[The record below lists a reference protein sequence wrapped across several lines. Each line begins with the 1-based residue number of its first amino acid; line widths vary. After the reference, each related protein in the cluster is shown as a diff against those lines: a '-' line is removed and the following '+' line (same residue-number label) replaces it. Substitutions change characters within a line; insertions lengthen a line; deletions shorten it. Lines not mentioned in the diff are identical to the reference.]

1 MQDAKAIQPLTSL
14 RFFAAMWVV
23 AFHYWPN
30 LSPVLPPLV
39 AKGYLGVELFFVL
52 SGFILCH
59 VYLDSVADGG
69 FRYGSFLWARLAR
82 IYPLHLATLAG
93 IGAMALAALAAGV
106 SYDWKRRYPPLS
118 TIRRTPPLCNSD
130 QVSGSSTPTYFP
142 GHRCRPTYC
151 WCRPG
156 GSRRR
161 PAGTIPPGQSRPN
174 GSPI

>member
-1 MQDAKAIQPLTSL
+1 MQDARDIRPLTSL

-30 LSPVLPPLV
+30 LSSVMPPLV

-82 IYPLHLATLAG
+82 IYPLHLE
-93 IGAMALAALAAGV
+93 IGRAHV
-106 SYDWKRRYPPLS
+106 
-118 TIRRTPPLCNSD
+118 
-130 QVSGSSTPTYFP
+130 
-142 GHRCRPTYC
+142 
-151 WCRPG
+151 
-156 GSRRR
+156 
-161 PAGTIPPGQSRPN
+161 
-174 GSPI
+174 